1 VTSQFDQLFADST
14 YLELKNR
21 LFSYQLRRRLLAKV
35 LRDRPAQILLD
46 LGSGI
51 SPIVPPS
58 LSTVYG
64 DISPAAMRFLSRRV
78 PGHFVALDISQLP
91 FRAESVP
98 AVVCSEVLEHV
109 EKDREALQD
118 IYRVLQPGGQLTITV
133 PLHPYYY
140 TFDDRYVGHFRRYRL
155 PALTDTLKAIGFG
168 QLEIRKAAGVLE
180 KVATY
185 VMARLFAYLERRGRG
200 SIGPRWWFAPYKAF
214 NDLWSHVCA
223 WEARVTP
230 MPLITIICIRC
241 HKPPGVHPS
250 TSHGPSRAPRGA
262 GSS

>member
-1 VTSQFDQLFADST
+1 VSSQFDQLFADST

-21 LFSYQLRRRLLAKV
+21 LFSYQLRRRLLANI
-35 LRDRPAQILLD
+35 LRDRPARILLD

-64 DISPAAMRFLSRRV
+64 DISPAAMRFLSQRV
-78 PGHFVALDISQLP
+78 PGHFVALDLSRLP
-91 FRAESVP
+91 FRTESVP

-109 EKDREALQD
+109 EKDREALED
-118 IYRVLQPGGQLTITV
+118 IYRVLQPGGRLTLTV

-155 PALTDTLKAIGFG
+155 PELMDMLRAIGFR
-168 QLEIRKAAGVLE
+168 QLEIHKAAGVLE

-185 VMARLFAYLERRGRG
+185 LMARLFASLERRGRPSSG
-200 SIGPRWWFAPYKAF
+200 RRWWFAPYKVF

-230 MPLITIICIRC
+230 MPLVTIICICCR
-241 HKPPGVHPS
+241 KLP
-250 TSHGPSRAPRGA
+250 GPSA
-262 GSS
+262 

>member
-1 VTSQFDQLFADST
+1 LRLAVTGQFDQLFADRT

-21 LFSYQLRRRLLAKV
+21 LFSYQLRRRLLANI
-35 LRDRPAQILLD
+35 LRHRPAQILLD

-51 SPIVPPS
+51 SPVVPPS

-64 DISPAAMRFLSRRV
+64 DLSPAAMRFLSRRV
-78 PGHFVALDISQLP
+78 AGHFVALDLSRLP
-91 FRAESVP
+91 FRTESVP

-109 EKDREALQD
+109 ERDREALED
-118 IYRVLQPGGQLTITV
+118 IYRVLRPGGELTITV

-155 PALTDTLKAIGFG
+155 PDLVSMLEAIGFR
-168 QLEIRKAAGVLE
+168 QLEIHKAAGVLE

-185 VMARLFAYLERRGRG
+185 LMARLFARLERRGHR
-200 SIGPRWWFAPYKAF
+200 STGPRWWFTPYRAF

-223 WEARVTP
+223 WEAHITP

-241 HKPPGVHPS
+241 RKLPGVRPS
-250 TSHGPSRAPRGA
+250 N
-262 GSS
+262 

>member
-1 VTSQFDQLFADST
+1 MSSQFDQLFADST

-21 LFSYQLRRRLLAKV
+21 LFSYQLRRRLLANI

-78 PGHFVALDISQLP
+78 PGHFVALDLSRLP

-155 PALTDTLKAIGFG
+155 AALTDTLKAIGFR

-185 VMARLFAYLERRGRG
+185 LMVRLFASMERRGQPSRG
-200 SIGPRWWFAPYKAF
+200 RRWWFAPYNVF

-230 MPLITIICIRC
+230 MPLVTIICICCR
-241 HKPPGVHPS
+241 KLP
-250 TSHGPSRAPRGA
+250 
-262 GSS
+262 